1 MYKEVPEYLQVKIKS
16 AAGIINGHNCA
27 VDTMLVAVNNEYYGY
42 QPYPQPEK
50 KHANEVPNERLTEL
64 SKAFDEAQAALAK
77 ENVEL
82 LVCFV
87 SLNEGS
93 ATIFVAQ
100 EAINRRL
107 EIFKELEKME
117 KHHAKIS

>member
-1 MYKEVPEYLQVKIKS
+1 MYKKVPEDLQVKIKS
-16 AAGIINGHNCA
+16 AVEIINGHNCA

-50 KHANEVPNERLTEL
+50 KHANEVPDERLKEL
-64 SKAFDEAQAALAK
+64 GQAFEEAEAALAK
-77 ENVEL
+77 DNVEL
-82 LVCFV
+82 LVCFI

-100 EAINRRL
+100 EAVNRRL
-107 EIFKELEKME
+107 EIFKELKKME
-117 KHHAKIS
+117 EHHAKIS